1 MNRAEQ
7 FDGADTFLTYAS
19 VCRKAV
25 NCDSKGQRSGVS
37 RGKRQLGRFHRDGA
51 VAAVTADNRRKGA
64 GAAILFGN
72 DGLQHDPP
80 TKPDS
85 IHGDGANGGERGREA
100 TLHVTGPASKNAAVM
115 HRGRPRIRCPLP

>member
-1 MNRAEQ
+1 MNVPAWVW
-7 FDGADTFLTYAS
+7 LTTIGLAIVVFAIDIFVIARRPHVPS
-19 VCRKAV
+19 TREVGT
-25 NCDSKGQRSGVS
+25 S
-37 RGKRQLGRFHRDGA
+37 LGIY
-51 VAAVTADNRRKGA
+51 V